1 MNGGGD
7 MYKTILVPLD
17 GSKRAEN
24 IVKHVEQLAFCYG
37 AKVIFLQVLKP
48 PTRADYA
55 IPHPELYERQLDDQQ
70 REAKTYLDGHKGQL
84 MEKNIESTSRVVFG
98 PVVKEILRVAEKDN
112 VDLIA
117 ICSHGRGGL
126 SRLFYGSVASG
137 VLNRAD
143 RPLLVIRARHHNG

>member
-1 MNGGGD
+1 

-24 IVKHVEQLAFCYG
+24 ILKHVEQLAFCYG
-37 AKVIFLQVLKP
+37 AKVVFLQVLKP

-55 IPHPELYERQLDDQQ
+55 IPHPELYERQLDDQI
-70 REAKTYLDGHKGQL
+70 REAEIYLDSHKGQFR
-84 MEKNIESTSRVVFG
+84 EKNIESKSQVVFG
-98 PVVKEILRVAEKDN
+98 SVVKEILRVAEGEK

-143 RPLLVIRARHHNG
+143 RPLLVIRSRKEE

>member
-1 MNGGGD
+1 
-7 MYKTILVPLD
+7 MYKSILVPLD

-24 IVKHVEQLAFCYG
+24 ILRHVENLAFCNN
-37 AKVIFLQVLKP
+37 AKVIFLLVVKP
-48 PTRADYA
+48 PPMIEYGNLQ
-55 IPHPELYERQLDDQQ
+55 PELYQRQLDDLLKD
-70 REAKTYLDGHKGQL
+70 ATKYLDGHQGQFR
-84 MEKNIESTSRVVFG
+84 EKNIDTKSLIVFG
-98 PVVKEILRVAEKDN
+98 SVVKEILNAAEQEK

-143 RPLLVIRARHHNG
+143 RPLLIIRARDHTG

>member
-1 MNGGGD
+1 

-24 IVKHVEQLAFCYG
+24 ILKHVEQLAFRYG
-37 AKVIFLQVLKP
+37 AKVVFLQVLKP
-48 PTRADYA
+48 PTRADYT
-55 IPHPELYERQLDDQQ
+55 IPHPELYERQLDDQK
-70 REAKTYLDGHKGQL
+70 REAEIYLDSHKGQFR
-84 MEKNIESTSRVVFG
+84 EKNIESKSQVVFG
-98 PVVKEILRVAEKDN
+98 SVVKEILRVAEGEK

-143 RPLLVIRARHHNG
+143 RPLLVIRSRKEE

>member
-1 MNGGGD
+1 

-24 IVKHVEQLAFCYG
+24 ILCHVEELAFCYH
-37 AKVIFLQVLKP
+37 ASVIFLHVLKP
-48 PTRADYA
+48 PTRTDYA
-55 IPHPELYERQLDDQQ
+55 NPHTDLFEQQLDDQQ
-70 REAKTYLDGHKGQL
+70 REANAYLDGIKGEFR
-84 MEKNIESTSRVVFG
+84 EKKIASTSRVVFG
-98 PVVKEILRVAEKDN
+98 SVVKMILRMAEQESA
-112 VDLIA
+112 DLIA

-143 RPLLVIRARHHNG
+143 RPLLVVRSRNDK

>member
-1 MNGGGD
+1 

-24 IVKHVEQLAFCYG
+24 ILKHVEQLAFCYG
-37 AKVIFLQVLKP
+37 AKVVFLQVLKP
-48 PTRADYA
+48 PTRTDYA
-55 IPHPELYERQLDDQQ
+55 IPHPEIYERQLDDQLK
-70 REAKTYLDGHKGQL
+70 EAKEYLDGHKGQFR
-84 MEKNIESTSRVVFG
+84 EKNIESKSQVVFG
-98 PVVKEILRVAEKDN
+98 SVVKEILRVAEGEK

-137 VLNRAD
+137 VLNRVD
-143 RPLLVIRARHHNG
+143 RPLLVIRARQHSG

>member
-1 MNGGGD
+1 

-24 IVKHVEQLAFCYG
+24 ILRHVEQLAFCYH
-37 AKVIFLQVLKP
+37 ASVIFLQVLKI
-48 PTRADYA
+48 PTRTDYA
-55 IPHPELYERQLDDQQ
+55 NPHMDLFQQQLEDLQ
-70 REAKTYLDGHKGQL
+70 REAMIYLDCIKGKFR
-84 MEKNIESTSRVVFG
+84 EKNIASKSRVVFG
-98 PVVKEILRVAEKDN
+98 SVVKEILRMAEQEI

-143 RPLLVIRARHHNG
+143 RALLVVRSRKDE